1 MGSNRKIWSGV
12 GLSRQSIAIRC
23 FAIWPQMQLSCAF
36 RLRFVKDTDLH
47 MRVIYCLTI
56 NEDILQYVGVF
67 IAQSDSV

>member
-1 MGSNRKIWSGV
+1 
-12 GLSRQSIAIRC
+12 
-23 FAIWPQMQLSCAF
+23 
-36 RLRFVKDTDLH
+36 VKDTDLH